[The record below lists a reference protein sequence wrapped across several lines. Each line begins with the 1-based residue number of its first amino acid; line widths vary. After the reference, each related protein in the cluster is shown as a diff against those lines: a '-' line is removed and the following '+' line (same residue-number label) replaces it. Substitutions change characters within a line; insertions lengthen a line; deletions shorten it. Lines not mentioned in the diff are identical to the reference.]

1 MDGQRERTD
10 GQKEKNR
17 GIERVRRWGEE
28 IGRTDRKDGGEEGW
42 KRKRCGMQC
51 VGKDRWRERADG
63 KEGWGEGMGRQEGHR
78 WMGRTDG

>member
-1 MDGQRERTD
+1 
-10 GQKEKNR
+10 
-17 GIERVRRWGEE
+17 
-28 IGRTDRKDGGEEGW
+28 
-42 KRKRCGMQC
+42 MQC